1 MLQFLPKWVILVSK
15 STATSQYSL
24 IDYVFVVG
32 VGLINRQRCEQAVL
46 EVTGQGRDGTVKLFD
61 VISAFDAPRYVY
73 DREQQKFIK
82 WVTLKGQLQL
92 VSSQIYIYILMCR
105 V

>member
-1 MLQFLPKWVILVSK
+1 M
-15 STATSQYSL
+15 
-24 IDYVFVVG
+24 
-32 VGLINRQRCEQAVL
+32 INRQQCEQAVL

-82 WVTLKGQLQL
+82 
-92 VSSQIYIYILMCR
+92 
-105 V
+105 

>member
-1 MLQFLPKWVILVSK
+1 MSCIIGLYATISTKSVGCHISIL
-15 STATSQYSL
+15 A
-24 IDYVFVVG
+24 DYDFVVG
-32 VGLINRQRCEQAVL
+32 VGLINRQQCEQAVL

-82 WVTLKGQLQL
+82 WVSLKGQLQF
-92 VSSQIYIYILMCR
+92 
-105 V
+105 